1 MLKTNIEEFDELLR
15 EQPDIVNSLRGEY
28 GITLLMEGA
37 GNKDTKIVS
46 LLSKRGHD
54 LSIVNDKHGR
64 NVLHRIVLNND
75 DVSLELLNS
84 LDATQLSSDVINLQ
98 NNFDDTPL
106 HYAAWRNMHKSIV
119 WLLNHGAD
127 PSLKNN
133 RGECPDKHD
142 DCDDKTKRLFQSFQG
157 QVSGIFSFIFIL
169 D

>member
-1 MLKTNIEEFDELLR
+1 
-15 EQPDIVNSLRGEY
+15 
-28 GITLLMEGA
+28 MEGA

-119 WLLNHGAD
+119 WLLDHGAD
-127 PSLKNN
+127 GSHKDH
-133 RGECPDKHD
+133 RGQRPGEQPL
-142 DCDDKTKRLFQSFQG
+142 CDDETRRLIESFRK
-157 QVSGIFSFIFIL
+157 
-169 D
+169 